1 MLSPFGG
8 AGGGSICDDQTTL
21 EPGRVRAPTVA
32 IGTNKRPNFTV
43 LEIAAPIQLC
53 LWRFAEGRP
62 IQVEVRYPDGRVAKL
77 TGFPPGSRPCGV
89 LCYSHVNWAAVAG
102 DPLGDYKVT
111 AVQRQ
116 LRAVATIR
124 VVRSTERRIL
134 VVGNGVDEQERGCR
148 SAPMPRAG
156 PSTTSTRR
164 PVTLQG
170 ATSSIPAPHPR
181 RRGEAQLV
189 TWWCSRTPRRC
200 SA

>member
-77 TGFPPGSRPCGV
+77 TGSPPGSRPCGV

-124 VVRSTERRIL
+124 VVRSTERRSWAICAWPW
-134 VVGNGVDEQERGCR
+134 RR
-148 SAPMPRAG
+148 STAPTFEPVMP
-156 PSTTSTRR
+156 PR
-164 PVTLQG
+164 PARPPPCGWPPGWPT
-170 ATSSIPAPHPR
+170 A
-181 RRGEAQLV
+181 
-189 TWWCSRTPRRC
+189 
-200 SA
+200 